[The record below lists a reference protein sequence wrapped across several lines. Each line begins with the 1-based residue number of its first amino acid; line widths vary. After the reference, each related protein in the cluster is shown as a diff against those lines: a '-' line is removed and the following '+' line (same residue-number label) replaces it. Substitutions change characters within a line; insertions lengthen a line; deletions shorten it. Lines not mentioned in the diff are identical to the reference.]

1 MSMKHRKIMIVDDV
15 EANVVLLKSLLSSY
29 QLCEAYSGQECLN
42 SIDAE
47 CPDLILL
54 DVSMPYMDGYEV
66 CKLLRGNSKT
76 AEIPIIFV
84 SALASSEDRLAGY
97 EAGGDD
103 YVTKPVSK
111 EKLLSSVERYLHIAT
126 ENIELKERAQ
136 LAVNTALDAMTFNSE
151 VGQLIEFIKTVAE
164 SKSLGGIAG
173 NMMIC
178 ANNFGINSC
187 ILIRDDDK
195 DNYFGCQDN
204 TVEAKVLSKC
214 MSSGERIVNLGPR
227 SVFCDGSIGIL
238 AINMPLSDPLTYGRL
253 KDHMMVLCNLAS
265 QLSIAVILRGK
276 AKRQREEASEVFF
289 DKFETSLKTITDY
302 AVQHDN
308 DIYNCMQSLM
318 RKIEARVS
326 YLGLE
331 EDQEKALS
339 QLVENTSDEL
349 YGAGTMA
356 ENLGP
361 ILDDLMAD
369 AQSLL
374 E

>member
-1 MSMKHRKIMIVDDV
+1 MSMKHRKIMIVDDI
-15 EANVVLLKSLLSSY
+15 EANVFLLKSLLSNY

-42 SIDAE
+42 SVESE

-66 CKLLRGNSKT
+66 CKLLRSKAET

-84 SALASSEDRLAGY
+84 SAQTSPEDRLLGY
-97 EAGGDD
+97 ESGGDD
-103 YVTKPVSK
+103 YIVKPVAK
-111 EKLLSSVERYLHIAT
+111 EKLLLSVERYLRIAT
-126 ENIELKERAQ
+126 ENVELKERTQ

-178 ANNFGINSC
+178 ANQFGINSC

-195 DNYFGCQDN
+195 DNYFGCLDN

-214 MSSGERIVNLGPR
+214 LSSGEHIVNLGPR
-227 SVFCDGSIGIL
+227 SIFCEGNIGIL

-253 KDHMMVLCNLAS
+253 KDHLMVLCNLAS
-265 QLSIAVILRGK
+265 QLSTAVILRGN
-276 AKRQREEASEVFF
+276 AKRQREEASVAFF
-289 DKFETSLKTITDY
+289 GKFENSLKTITDY

-308 DIYNCMQSLM
+308 NIYQCMQSLM
-318 RKIEARVS
+318 LKIEARVS

-331 EDQEKALS
+331 EDQENALS
-339 QLVENTSDEL
+339 QLVENTSSEL
-349 YGAGTMA
+349 YDAGTMA
-356 ENLGP
+356 ENLEP
-361 ILDDLMAD
+361 ILNSLMTD
-369 AQSLL
+369 AQNLI